1 MRTAILVDGG
11 YYRKRAF
18 FAFGDISPK
27 DRANELYSYCK
38 RHLTEKKN
46 NTETFEHELYRI
58 FYYDCPPSSKKVY
71 HPLLQRTVDL
81 GKTNLYN
88 WTNEFFKELSQKRKV
103 ALRLGTLSDSLA
115 YYSLKKE
122 AVKKLI
128 DKTRQVD
135 DLDESDFSLLV
146 DQKGVDMKIGLDIA
160 SLSYKKQVGQIV
172 LIAGDSDFVP
182 ASKLARREGIDFI
195 LDPLG
200 ASIKEDLSLHIDG
213 RRTCDNAYISKS
225 KFKDK

>member
-18 FAFGDISPK
+18 SALGDLTPK
-27 DRANELYSYCK
+27 QRADELYSYCK

-46 NTETFEHELYRI
+46 ASVKFEHELYRI
-58 FYYDCPPSSKKVY
+58 FYYDCPPSAKKVY
-71 HPLLQRTVDL
+71 HPLIKRTVDL
-81 GKTNLYN
+81 GKSDLYT
-88 WTNEFFKELSQKRKV
+88 WTKEFFEEL
-103 ALRLGTLSDSLA
+103 
-115 YYSLKKE
+115 
-122 AVKKLI
+122 I
-128 DKTRQVD
+128 NKTIAVD
-135 DLDESDFSLLV
+135 DLKDSDFFLSI

-160 SLSYKKQVGQIV
+160 SLSYKKQVDQIV

-200 ASIKEDLSLHIDG
+200 ANIKGDLSLHIDG
-213 RRTCDNAYISKS
+213 LRTCAKAYLPVEKS
-225 KFKDK
+225 

>member
-1 MRTAILVDGG
+1 MKTAILVDGG

-46 NTETFEHELYRI
+46 STKPFEHDLYRI

-71 HPLLQRTVDL
+71 HPLLKKTVDL
-81 GKTNLYN
+81 GKTDLYN
-88 WTNEFFKELSQKRKV
+88 WTNTFFNELSKKRKV
-103 ALRLGTLSDSLA
+103 ALRLGTLSGALA
-115 YYSLKKE
+115 HYNLKKDT
-122 AVKKLI
+122 VKMIINGTKSI
-128 DKTRQVD
+128 DELKED
-135 DLDESDFSLLV
+135 DFSLFV
-146 DQKGVDMKIGLDIA
+146 EQKGVDMKIGLDIA
-160 SLSYKKQVGQIV
+160 SLSYKKQVEQIV

-200 ASIKEDLSLHIDG
+200 ANIKEDLSLHIDG
-213 RRTCDNAYISKS
+213 LRTCDNAYSNKNKIQP
-225 KFKDK
+225 